1 MNQGYI
7 VDTHVMLWILENR
20 KVPEH
25 IIKAVVD
32 KDNQC
37 YYSLVSVWEIA
48 IKYAL
53 EKINISPEQFVGYME
68 AYEVFSLD
76 IKKSHIYQVATLPHI
91 HKDPFDRLMIAQA
104 MVEGLTLVTA
114 DERIVQYRG
123 VNILK
128 F

>member
-25 IIKAVVD
+25 IIKAVID

-68 AYEVFSLD
+68 AYEVFHWIS
-76 IKKSHIYQVATLPHI
+76 KVAYIPGCHTPPYTQRPI
-91 HKDPFDRLMIAQA
+91 
-104 MVEGLTLVTA
+104 
-114 DERIVQYRG
+114 
-123 VNILK
+123 
-128 F
+128 